1 MICFL
6 LLVARRSSKAKPGAL
21 SPDASEPACPQA
33 GSSVRTQRFQVSP
46 PRPQRKYIDM
56 FGAPFGFELKV
67 SADAPDL
74 VRMLKFDCPWCIS
87 NSELKVSALPSGGC
101 YLSFPPWRGLI
112 YRTFKF
118 DCPWCMGAH
127 SFSECPGPGSYA
139 QVRLP
144 MVYVNA
150 LICLGQKKKKKAFW

>member
-1 MICFL
+1 
-6 LLVARRSSKAKPGAL
+6 
-21 SPDASEPACPQA
+21 
-33 GSSVRTQRFQVSP
+33 
-46 PRPQRKYIDM
+46 M

-74 VRMLKFDCPWCIS
+74 VRMLKFDCPWCIL

-118 DCPWCMGAH
+118 DCPWCMGDQ

-150 LICLGQKKKKKAFW
+150 MICLTRKKKRGMAQTSIPMDIRRFVRTFVRTFDRTPARLHTRKTKFGNI